1 MGMYDGFYIAGD
13 KNRPVPTTRSGALD
27 VNSLIA
33 NMVDRT
39 PWAWYDTL
47 KIPPGG
53 TVVSSY
59 TLFQQQKG
67 TPDQYNGNQT
77 KTFVETNMLNG
88 GSFNP
93 PYDLLLNRIG
103 VEVFADTLLYDIE
116 QIFKFSYLELS
127 IQEKTFFRGPLQ
139 WWPAGSGISGM
150 SAKTNESAWNNGTA
164 NPYATRSFGNFSR
177 YIAPLMNFAVTI
189 YFPET
194 VGAATNTAVGATTNL
209 SAAQIAAGQTAAALP
224 IISNNSSQGG
234 SGVWMKVYLDG
245 LVDRPV
251 Q

>member
-1 MGMYDGFYIAGD
+1 MGMYDGYTIGGRAGATI
-13 KNRPVPTTRSGALD
+13 PTNPKTGALD

-47 KIPPGG
+47 KLAPGA

-77 KTFVETNMLNG
+77 KTFNETNMLNG

-93 PYDLLLNRIG
+93 PYDLLLQRIG
-103 VEVFADTLLYDIE
+103 IEFFPDTSLYDIE
-116 QIFKFSYLELS
+116 QVMKFGYMEMS

-139 WWPAGSGISGM
+139 WWPAGTGIRGATTQSG
-150 SAKTNESAWNNGTA
+150 ESAWSNGTA
-164 NPYATRSFGNFSR
+164 NPYATRGFGNYSR

-209 SAAQIAAGQTAAALP
+209 SAAQVANGQTAAALP
-224 IISNNSSQGG
+224 ILSTQAQGG
-234 SGVWMKVYLDG
+234 SGVWLKVYLDG